1 MLDSSIP
8 IVIPSSL
15 VDELAE
21 TPFVWMGGGHVHLKL
36 GLSIDE
42 LVRKTNAI
50 VADVSDPRAD

>member
-1 MLDSSIP
+1 
-8 IVIPSSL
+8 VIPSSL
-15 VDELAE
+15 VYELDQ

-50 VADVSDPRAD
+50 VADVSDPRAE